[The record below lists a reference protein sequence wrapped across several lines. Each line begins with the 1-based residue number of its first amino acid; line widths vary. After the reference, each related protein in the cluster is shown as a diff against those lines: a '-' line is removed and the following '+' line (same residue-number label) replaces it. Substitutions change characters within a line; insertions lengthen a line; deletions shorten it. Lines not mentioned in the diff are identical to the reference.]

1 MSISEDTLGSLSQVS
16 PVALEQV
23 VELEQFTDRIEEYLL
38 EEHRVLYAEPG
49 VTTQGPSW
57 GYLKSLLT
65 RELVNFW
72 Q

>member
-1 MSISEDTLGSLSQVS
+1 VSISEDTLGSLSQVS

-49 VTTQGPSW
+49 A
-57 GYLKSLLT
+57 K
-65 RELVNFW
+65 
-72 Q
+72 